1 MEPPKR
7 NNPFFSGYFYSSV
20 AVLLLITGAIKAAGI
35 AHGFRGMK
43 AANSVIPFFSNL
55 QIIFLSAVIEFAAGC
70 VLILAHDFYLRRLV
84 VYWMASLF
92 LAYRLGLVIVGDY
105 SGCGCLRGLS
115 VLLDSNKGLE
125 NVVAVSIL
133 AYMLAGNMVFH
144 FLNYLKESATRSR
157 RVAIAASDG
166 P

>member
-105 SGCGCLRGLS
+105 SGCGCLGVSGRSKGTGS
-115 VLLDSNKGLE
+115 GRKWSLLDDSRFP
-125 NVVAVSIL
+125 IL
-133 AYMLAGNMVFH
+133 
-144 FLNYLKESATRSR
+144 R
-157 RVAIAASDG
+157 RR
-166 P
+166 